1 MRLCRSGPILPQ
13 QQPLSVSSLFGGAF
27 TPALGLKSRRW
38 VLQAGL
44 AGLGAGLA
52 STAGVRGDEAV
63 ASSVRTGT
71 AKKSVILI
79 WLSGGPSQLDMWDP
93 KPDAPSEIRGPFS
106 SIPTSILGVRL
117 TEHFPLQA
125 KIASKLSF
133 LRAVDCSMS
142 NHTPITMQAGNPL
155 ARRTDNGRDGDGY
168 PSMGS
173 VAARFRGANDP
184 DLPAFVGLAPQWTSD
199 IWEAGHMGGKYAP
212 VNGDHL
218 AGRCS
223 LPKGLELSRLADRD
237 ALRMQFDQHR
247 RELDQGENLDKLVR
261 AQRRAYEMVSTGK
274 VQKAFDLSQEP
285 DALRDAYGRDSIGTQ
300 ALLSRRLVE
309 AGVTFI
315 TTSARWGYFDNHGDT
330 VPPYLGIEKGLK
342 LLLPGVDRTVH
353 TLVTDLEQR
362 GLLDTTL
369 VLILGEFGRSP
380 VMTKDA
386 GREHWLNVMS
396 MVMAGGGLRHGQA
409 VGSTD
414 PRGGS
419 IQSGAVRPQ
428 DIAATVYR
436 HLDIDTSSHWLN
448 SQGRPTLIVTEGGR
462 PIPELV

>member
-1 MRLCRSGPILPQ
+1 MPHSP
-13 QQPLSVSSLFGGAF
+13 PLSVSSLFGGAF

-52 STAGVRGDEAV
+52 SATGAR
-63 ASSVRTGT
+63 ASAVRTG
-71 AKKSVILI
+71 ASKKSVILI
-79 WLSGGPSQLDMWDP
+79 WLSGGPSQLDTWDP

-106 SIPTSILGVRL
+106 SIPTSVPGVRI

-125 KIASKLSF
+125 QIASKLSF

-142 NHTPITMQAGNPL
+142 NHTPITLQAGNPL
-155 ARRTDNGRDGDGY
+155 ARRTDTGRDGDGY

-173 VAARFRGANDP
+173 VAAKFRGANDP
-184 DLPAFVGLAPQWTSD
+184 DLPAFVGLAPSWVAD
-199 IWEAGHMGGKYAP
+199 VWEAGHMGGAFAP

-223 LPKGLELSRLADRD
+223 LPEGLQLSRLADRD
-237 ALRMQFDQHR
+237 ALRAQFDGFR
-247 RELDQGENLDKLVR
+247 KELDRGENLDKLAR
-261 AQRRAYEMVSTGK
+261 SQRQAFEMVSTGK
-274 VQKAFDLSQEP
+274 VQKAFNLAEEP

-300 ALLSRRLVE
+300 ALVSRRLVE

-315 TTSARWGYFDNHGDT
+315 TTSARWGYFDTHGDN

-342 LLLPGVDRTVH
+342 LLLPGVDRTIH
-353 TLVTDLEQR
+353 TLVTDLEER

-369 VLILGEFGRSP
+369 ILVLGEFGRSP
-380 VMTKDA
+380 VLTKDA

-409 VGSTD
+409 IGSTD
-414 PRGGS
+414 PRGGT
-419 IQSGAVRPQ
+419 IHSGAVRPQ
-428 DIAATVYR
+428 DLAATVFR
-436 HLDIDTSSHWLN
+436 HLDIDPQSHWL
-448 SQGRPTLIVTEGGR
+448 SPQGRPTPIITEGGR
-462 PIPELV
+462 PIPELG

>member
-1 MRLCRSGPILPQ
+1 
-13 QQPLSVSSLFGGAF
+13 
-27 TPALGLKSRRW
+27 
-38 VLQAGL
+38 
-44 AGLGAGLA
+44 
-52 STAGVRGDEAV
+52 
-63 ASSVRTGT
+63 
-71 AKKSVILI
+71 
-79 WLSGGPSQLDMWDP
+79 MWDP

-106 SIPTSILGVRL
+106 SIPTSIPGVRL

-125 KIASKLSF
+125 QIASKLSF

-199 IWEAGHMGGKYAP
+199 VWEAGHMGGAFAP
-212 VNGDHL
+212 VNGDQL

-223 LPKGLELSRLADRD
+223 MPKGLELSRLADRD
-237 ALRMQFDQHR
+237 ALRSQFDGLR
-247 RELDQGENLDKLVR
+247 KELDQDGKLDQLVR
-261 AQRRAYEMVSTGK
+261 SQRQAFEMVSTGK
-274 VQKAFDLSQEP
+274 VQKAFNLDEEP
-285 DALRDAYGRDSIGTQ
+285 DALRDAYGRDSIGQQ

-315 TTSARWGYFDNHGDT
+315 TSSARWGYFDNHGDT
-330 VPPYLGIEKGLK
+330 VPPYKGIDKGLK
-342 LLLPGVDRTVH
+342 LLLPGVDRTIH

-362 GLLDTTL
+362 GLLDSTL
-369 VLILGEFGRSP
+369 ILVLGEFGRSP

-386 GREHWLNVMS
+386 GREHWLSVMS

-409 VGSTD
+409 IGSTD
-414 PRGGS
+414 PRGGT
-419 IQSGAVRPQ
+419 INSGAVRPQ
-428 DIAATVYR
+428 DLAATVFR
-436 HLDIDTSSHWLN
+436 HLNIDSQSHWL
-448 SQGRPTLIVTEGGR
+448 SPQGRPTPIITEGGR
-462 PIPELV
+462 PIPELG